1 MIGYCP
7 MRSPHETG
15 KNWPEILIFGHQ
27 VTREHLVSLQG
38 LLPGLHLA
46 QQRSFAAQN
55 SLQTKDS
62 CQSSSGQGSLSR
74 GRDFARQRWPF
85 GQHKLTVCH
94 WLGPPCPGPCV
105 GFAGGL
111 AL

>member
-1 MIGYCP
+1 M
-7 MRSPHETG
+7 E
-15 KNWPEILIFGHQ
+15 
-27 VTREHLVSLQG
+27 LQD
-38 LLPGLHLA
+38 
-46 QQRSFAAQN
+46 QRV
-55 SLQTKDS
+55 L
-62 CQSSSGQGSLSR
+62 R
-74 GRDFARQRWPF
+74 RRRDFARQRWPF